1 MRRWPFKVLLTIKNK
16 VVITVPAYF
25 NVSQRQAT
33 IDAGKILGSKVFRI
47 INEPTA
53 AATTYSMDTRKDSQR
68 SVNVLELSCDSFD
81 NWR

>member
-1 MRRWPFKVLLTIKNK
+1 MRRWPFQVLLKMKNE

-33 IDAGKILGSKVFRI
+33 IDAGKILVSNVFRI

-53 AATTYSMDTRKDSQR
+53 AAITYSMGTRKDSQR
-68 SVNVLELSCDSFD
+68 SVNVLDLSCDPFD
-81 NWR
+81 DWR